1 MIIKIVIILMEVMW
15 AKEDVLHLGH
25 SGSAGRP
32 RGTVCLHTTT
42 GETGGGLRPA
52 RGNTHYLQEH
62 THNSNTR
69 ARVSQTLLIWLKH
82 NYIHGALL
90 FHFNPSSTCLHFLNF
105 SNTFSPSSQS
115 LTPTYQDLANFPVV
129 SNQGHFCKS
138 YQSHYCTVS
147 TCWLVAAEGVRVVG
161 APSCLLP
168 VVEKS
173 ESFKK
178 AAAAASNASD
188 TTNFICCINM
198 FLFFQTL
205 FTLEGAQLSWVVR
218 FRDFQLVGSGAP

>member
-1 MIIKIVIILMEVMW
+1 MKIVIILMERMRTN
-15 AKEDVLHLGH
+15 EDVLHLGH

-69 ARVSQTLLIWLKH
+69 ARVSQPLLIWFKH

-115 LTPTYQDLANFPVV
+115 LTQTYKDLANFPIV
-129 SNQGHFCKS
+129 SSQGHFLQILSIPLLHCFNLLAGCS
-138 YQSHYCTVS
+138 WRS
-147 TCWLVAAEGVRVVG
+147 TRRTQ
-161 APSCLLP
+161 LL
-168 VVEKS
+168 
-173 ESFKK
+173 
-178 AAAAASNASD
+178 
-188 TTNFICCINM
+188 
-198 FLFFQTL
+198 
-205 FTLEGAQLSWVVR
+205 VVR
-218 FRDFQLVGSGAP
+218 GREKWKF